1 MKRIIWRNR
10 ASALLGIC
18 VVLTAILSGPPTW
31 LRTAILVILGLLI
44 AIFGFARAHGNGA
57 DSDLNA
63 GK

>member
-18 VVLTAILSGPPTW
+18 VVLVSILNGPPDW

-44 AIFGFARAHGNGA
+44 AIFGFARAHSNGIEA
-57 DSDLNA
+57 DSLM